1 METTAQHSAQEI
13 LTDEAPPSRKM
24 ITVMGGIG
32 LIAGI
37 LIVFT
42 YQTTLPFVKANKQRM
57 LENAIFEVVPGAAT
71 KKVFIVNDANEV
83 MPLTGEDEKAFKL
96 YACYSES
103 GQLTGV
109 AVEARGQGFQDVIHV
124 IYGFSPE
131 KQAIVGMKVLESLET
146 PGLGDKIGKDPKF
159 LANFTA
165 LDVRL
170 NPEKSAILH
179 PLELVKSGQKTEKWQ
194 IDAIT
199 GATISSTA
207 VARML
212 KSSTEKNI
220 PLIMK
225 NLSRLQGEGS

>member
-1 METTAQHSAQEI
+1 MDTNTQQPTREMPVE
-13 LTDEAPPSRKM
+13 EAPPSRKM

-42 YQTTLPFVKANKQRM
+42 FQTTLPYVKANKQRM
-57 LENAIFEVVPGAAT
+57 LENAIFEVVPGAVN
-71 KKVFIVNDANEV
+71 KKVFTINDAKEV
-83 MPLTGEDEKAFKL
+83 VPLTREDEKAFKL
-96 YACYSES
+96 YACYNKRDE
-103 GQLTGV
+103 LIGV
-109 AVEARGQGFQDVIHV
+109 AVEARGQGFQDVIHI

-131 KQAIVGMKVLESLET
+131 KQAIIGMKVLESLET
-146 PGLGDKIGKDPKF
+146 PGLGDKIGKDAKF
-159 LANFTA
+159 LANFDA
-165 LDVRL
+165 LDVQL
-170 NPEKSAILH
+170 NPEKTAVLH

-212 KSSTEKNI
+212 KLSTEKNI
-220 PLIMK
+220 PLIMN
-225 NLSRLQGEGS
+225 NLSRLQGETS